1 VNGTLRVV
9 SIVAAGAAAAYDWR
23 LGMAAVALLGAA
35 WEWLQRRL
43 DEQLALAQLSEALQ
57 LSTSVAEACELV
69 PEYVQRLFPACAA
82 EMSSTF
88 AAGETDVLTLQTRKG
103 LDVPLA
109 EAFARRIAVALA
121 NLREQEALRARAIR
135 DSLTG
140 LFNRRWMKETLLRCS
155 RSCAHTG
162 VILVDVDHFKGY
174 NDRWG
179 HSGGDA
185 LLQHLA
191 RLMQRI
197 FREEDVVCR
206 LGGEEFVIV
215 VPEASFE
222 ELREGAER
230 LVEESRRMAVH
241 LDGQLLG
248 TITLSAGIALS
259 PHHAATVEELISA
272 ADRALYAAK
281 SAGRDRVAIPPH
293 HVLGRDA
300 A

>member
-1 VNGTLRVV
+1 MTKGLRIASVV
-9 SIVAAGAAAAYDWR
+9 LAGAAAWGDWR
-23 LGMAAVALLGAA
+23 LGVAAIALLGAA
-35 WEWLQRRL
+35 CEWLLRRVH
-43 DEQLALAQLSEALQ
+43 EQEVLAELSEALQ
-57 LSTSVAEACELV
+57 LSTTVDEACEVV
-69 PEYVQRLFPACAA
+69 PEYARRLCPVCAA
-82 EMSSTF
+82 AVSSTF
-88 AAGETDVLTLQTRKG
+88 AAGETNVLTMQTRA

-121 NLREQEALRARAIR
+121 NLHEQEALRARAVR

-140 LFNRRWMKETLLRCS
+140 LFNRRWMKETLNRCS
-155 RSCAHTG
+155 RNCVQTG
-162 VILVDVDHFKGY
+162 VIVADVDHFKSY

-179 HSGGDA
+179 HAGGDA

-197 FREEDVVCR
+197 FREQDVVCR
-206 LGGEEFVIV
+206 LGGEEFVII
-215 VPEASFE
+215 VPDASFE
-222 ELREGAER
+222 DLREGAER

-248 TITLSAGIALS
+248 TITVSAGIALT
-259 PHHAATVEELISA
+259 PHHATTAEELISA

>member
-1 VNGTLRVV
+1 MNRTLRVI
-9 SIVAAGAAAAYDWR
+9 SIVVAGAAARYDWR
-23 LGMAAVALLGAA
+23 LGVAAIALLGAA
-35 WEWLQRRL
+35 CEWLMRRVH
-43 DEQLALAQLSEALQ
+43 EQEVLAQLSEALQ
-57 LSTSVAEACELV
+57 LSTSVDEACEVV
-69 PEYVQRLFPACAA
+69 PDYARRLFPACAA

-88 AAGETDVLTLQTRKG
+88 AAGETDLLTMQTQA

-140 LFNRRWMKETLLRCS
+140 LFNRRWMKETLVRCS
-155 RSCAHTG
+155 RNCVQTG
-162 VILVDVDHFKGY
+162 VIVADVDHFKSY

-179 HSGGDA
+179 HAGGDA

-191 RLMQRI
+191 RLMQRL
-197 FREEDVVCR
+197 FREEAVVCR
-206 LGGEEFVIV
+206 LGGEEFVVIV
-215 VPEASFE
+215 PDASFE

-241 LDGQLLG
+241 LEGQLLG

-259 PHHAATVEELISA
+259 PHHAATAEELISA

-293 HVLGRDA
+293 HVVGRDA